1 MMFKMNKMLE
11 KWISRI
17 ERFLSRK
24 NESATE
30 YLDLVYDTVD
40 ATVDATN
47 ASLQRM
53 FDTLLDAYNKGQDM
67 RYAAN
72 ALRFNKESV
81 PKYWQD
87 RFDYLADKLMK

>member
-1 MMFKMNKMLE
+1 MMFKMNKVLE
-11 KWISRI
+11 KRISRLEKFI
-17 ERFLSRK
+17 SRK
-24 NESATE
+24 NESVTE
-30 YLDLVYDTVD
+30 YSDLVYDTVD

-87 RFDYLADKLMK
+87 RFDYLADKFMK

>member
-1 MMFKMNKMLE
+1 MPLLMLQMHHC
-11 KWISRI
+11 S
-17 ERFLSRK
+17 
-24 NESATE
+24 
-30 YLDLVYDTVD
+30 
-40 ATVDATN
+40 
-47 ASLQRM
+47 
-53 FDTLLDAYNKGQDM
+53 TLLDAYNKGQDM

>member
-1 MMFKMNKMLE
+1 MNNKLEARIARLERMMN
-11 KWISRI
+11 
-17 ERFLSRK
+17 RK

-30 YLDLVYDTVD
+30 YSDLVYDTVD
-40 ATVDATN
+40 ATIDATN

-53 FDTLLDAYNKGQDM
+53 FDILLDAYNKGQDM

>member
-11 KWISRI
+11 KRISRL
-17 ERFLSRK
+17 EKFLSSK

-30 YLDLVYDTVD
+30 YSDLVYDTVD

-53 FDTLLDAYNKGQDM
+53 FDTLLYAYNKGQDM

-72 ALRFNKESV
+72 ALRFNKKSV

-87 RFDYLADKLMK
+87 RFDYLANKFMK

>member
-1 MMFKMNKMLE
+1 M
-11 KWISRI
+11 
-17 ERFLSRK
+17 
-24 NESATE
+24 
-30 YLDLVYDTVD
+30 YDIVD
-40 ATVDATN
+40 ATVDTTN

-53 FDTLLDAYNKGQDM
+53 FDTLLDDYNKCQDM

-87 RFDYLADKLMK
+87 RFDYLADKFME

>member
-1 MMFKMNKMLE
+1 MVYKMNRMLE
-11 KWISRI
+11 KRI
-17 ERFLSRK
+17 NRLQKFLNRK

-30 YLDLVYDTVD
+30 YSDLVYDTVD
-40 ATVDATN
+40 ATIDATN

>member
-1 MMFKMNKMLE
+1 MNKVLE
-11 KWISRI
+11 KRISRL
-17 ERFLSRK
+17 EKFLSRK

-30 YLDLVYDTVD
+30 YSDLVYDTVD
-40 ATVDATN
+40 ATIDATN

-53 FDTLLDAYNKGQDM
+53 FDVLLDAYNRGQDM
-67 RYAAN
+67 KAAAD
-72 ALRFNKESV
+72 ALIFNKESV

>member
-1 MMFKMNKMLE
+1 M
-11 KWISRI
+11 
-17 ERFLSRK
+17 
-24 NESATE
+24 
-30 YLDLVYDTVD
+30 YDTVD

-67 RYAAN
+67 LYAAN

-87 RFDYLADKLMK
+87 RFDYLTDKFMK

>member
-11 KWISRI
+11 KRTSRLDKL
-17 ERFLSRK
+17 LSSK
-24 NESATE
+24 NKSATE
-30 YLDLVYDTVD
+30 YSYLVYDIVD
-40 ATVDATN
+40 ATADSTN
-47 ASLQRM
+47 ASLQCM
-53 FDTLLDAYNKGQDM
+53 FDTLLDAYNKDQDM

-87 RFDYLADKLMK
+87 RFDYLADRFMK

>member
-1 MMFKMNKMLE
+1 MMFKMNKVLE
-11 KWISRI
+11 KRISRL
-17 ERFLSRK
+17 EKFLNHK

-30 YLDLVYDTVD
+30 YWDLVYDIVD
-40 ATVDATN
+40 ATTDATN

-67 RYAAN
+67 LYAAN
-72 ALRFNKESV
+72 ALIFNKESV
-81 PKYWQD
+81 PKYWQE

>member
-1 MMFKMNKMLE
+1 MILLMPLLMLQMHHC
-11 KWISRI
+11 S
-17 ERFLSRK
+17 
-24 NESATE
+24 
-30 YLDLVYDTVD
+30 
-40 ATVDATN
+40 
-47 ASLQRM
+47 
-53 FDTLLDAYNKGQDM
+53 TLLDAYNKGQDM